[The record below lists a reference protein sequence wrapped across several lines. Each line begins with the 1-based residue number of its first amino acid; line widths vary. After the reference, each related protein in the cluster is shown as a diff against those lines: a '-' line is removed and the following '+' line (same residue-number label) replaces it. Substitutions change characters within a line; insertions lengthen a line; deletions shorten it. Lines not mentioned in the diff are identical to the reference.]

1 MLVLPFRSRYQKLQ
15 AMLRHQP
22 AAETADSKTTAGKQ
36 TLSIMSSATKQPK
49 GGADHTREQHE
60 DTMREEELSDEP
72 VQKLNELNT
81 QGSGSLTRQ
90 VGIAKEGESS
100 I

>member
-1 MLVLPFRSRYQKLQ
+1 
-15 AMLRHQP
+15 MLRHQP
-22 AAETADSKTTAGKQ
+22 AAETSDSKTTAGKQ
-36 TLSIMSSATKQPK
+36 TLSMMSSATKQPE

-60 DTMREEELSDEP
+60 DTMREEELSDEL
-72 VQKLNELNT
+72 VHNLNELNT

-90 VGIAKEGESS
+90 GGIAKEGASS